1 MAEDFE
7 DRGVSCSGW
16 DHSGCEGSRYCPPRC
31 PRFVDRAGAALLI
44 EPYEP
49 DWWDA
54 LVGMYE
60 IIGVGSI
67 TLGLPP
73 ASTERTER

>member
-1 MAEDFE
+1 
-7 DRGVSCSGW
+7 
-16 DHSGCEGSRYCPPRC
+16 
-31 PRFVDRAGAALLI
+31 LLI